1 MIKLIASDLD
11 GTLLDDEKRLP
22 GDFFEVLDELWA
34 RGIIF
39 VVASGR
45 TYSAVEH
52 LFPEEYRDK
61 ISYICDNGA
70 CTYTKGPGKTADGI
84 FPLDRGLYEEL
95 LEKCGQIG
103 GFDLVVCAS
112 SGVFHENDDEEFSR
126 DVGLYYKQHEVID
139 DFRKIEGDI
148 YKLAIGDKL
157 GTVTHGKPIIDSIFG
172 ERLNVQASG
181 EAWMDVMAGG
191 VSKGRAL
198 RALQE
203 KLGISREETM
213 AFGDY
218 FNDVEM
224 LAAAEY
230 SFCMENGSEEVKK
243 LCRFIA
249 PEGGV
254 TKCIRELALQGDTD
268 YSRNL

>member
-1 MIKLIASDLD
+1 MIRLIASDLD

-22 GDFFEVLDELWA
+22 DDFFEVLDGLSE

-39 VVASGR
+39 AVASGR

-52 LFPEEYRDK
+52 LFPEEYRNK

-70 CTYTKGPGKTADGI
+70 CAYINGSDGRKNTDEI

-103 GFDLVVCAS
+103 GFELVVCAS
-112 SGVFHENDDEEFSR
+112 SGVYHVNNESEFAK
-126 DVGLYYKQHEVID
+126 DVGLYYKQHTAVD
-139 DFRKIEGDI
+139 DLLNIEGEI
-148 YKLAIGDKL
+148 YKLAICDKL
-157 GTVTHGKPIIDSIFG
+157 GTVTHGKPIIDGIFG

-181 EAWMDVMAGG
+181 VEWMDVMAGG

-203 KLGISREETM
+203 RLGILPSETM

-218 FNDVEM
+218 FNDVDM
-224 LAAAEY
+224 LAAAEW

-249 PEGGV
+249 PAGGV
-254 TKCIRELALQGDTD
+254 TKCIKKFVFSEQR
-268 YSRNL
+268 